1 MVDLLEFCADKHVR
15 DAFVQRGHPV
25 GKAQGD
31 GLGGVEVSAGEDS
44 VGVGLQG
51 RPSGLDGCVEML
63 YQAGENL
70 LHLLRLAV
78 QGFPVGGV
86 LLCGLGRVDGDDL
99 EAGRLVL
106 AVIQE
111 GSVGADGTE
120 TGGRIVA
127 SRLRG
132 SSR

>member
-1 MVDLLEFCADKHVR
+1 
-15 DAFVQRGHPV
+15 
-25 GKAQGD
+25 
-31 GLGGVEVSAGEDS
+31 
-44 VGVGLQG
+44 
-51 RPSGLDGCVEML
+51 ML

-99 EAGRLVL
+99 ETGRLVL

-111 GSVGADGTE
+111 GSVGADGSE
-120 TGGRIVA
+120 TGGRIIVGEHGVA
-127 SRLRG
+127 LAGHPVGGGIAGVAVRDDRLPG
-132 SSR
+132 CADLLDSLD